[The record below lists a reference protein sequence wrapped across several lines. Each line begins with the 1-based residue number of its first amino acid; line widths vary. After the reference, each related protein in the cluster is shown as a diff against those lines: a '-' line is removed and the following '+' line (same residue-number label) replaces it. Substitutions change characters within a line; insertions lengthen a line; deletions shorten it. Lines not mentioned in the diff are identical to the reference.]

1 MTLGLAAIAGQVL
14 GGWIVHADLF
24 GLSWRVIFLVNVPLG
39 LAAWK
44 LARHLPE
51 SREPSAS
58 SMDWPGAALAGLGLG
73 LLMLALIEARR
84 GTGLPGRWP
93 APCWPWPRWHC
104 SCARSAPHRRGRRR
118 AAGGH
123 DPADAAALRHRLP
136 AGAAGVL
143 DGRRALFLCYALL
156 MQTGLG
162 VDALTAGSIFAPAS
176 VGFVAGSMLAPRLV
190 ARHGT
195 PAIALAALFMA
206 APRRR

>member
-1 MTLGLAAIAGQVL
+1 MLGFALTSALCGLAPDANVLIARAAGVAAAMLFPQVYALIRVSYGGHARRRAFGLLGMTLGLAAIAGQVL

-58 SMDWPGAALAGLGLG
+58 SMDWPGAALAAGPG

-104 SCARSAPHRRGRRR
+104 SCARSAASARPAARRWW
-118 AAGGH
+118 
-123 DPADAAALRHRLP
+123 
-136 AGAAGVL
+136 
-143 DGRRALFLCYALL
+143 
-156 MQTGLG
+156 T
-162 VDALTAGSIFAPAS
+162 
-176 VGFVAGSMLAPRLV
+176 
-190 ARHGT
+190 
-195 PAIALAALFMA
+195 
-206 APRRR
+206 